1 MLEASDSY
9 AMTRAMRWSW
19 ETLGTRS
26 SACTGSPGV
35 LSYRPEPAGRILD
48 NSGSGPWDNLAAVN
62 ILLRDVTTLLQTD
75 HAPLA
80 RAIELAE
87 QGRGR
92 TSPNPLVGAVVVRDG
107 RTLGEG
113 WHAAYGAAHAE
124 VEAIAACGDV
134 DLTGATLYVSLE
146 PCCHQ
151 GHTPPCTDAIIAA
164 RLGRVVVASDDPT
177 EKAAGRGLGIL
188 RDEGVDVVVADGELA
203 ARARCLNQAF
213 RKHARTGRPQV
224 LFKSAM
230 TLDGKVA
237 TRTGDS
243 KWISGEDSRYRSHQW
258 RAERDAVVV
267 GIGTALA
274 DDPQLTARV
283 EGDFRQPARV
293 VFDSEARLPLD
304 SQLVRSAGEVP
315 LIVVVSRA
323 ASRLATDALEAAG
336 AEVIVATGENEPAR
350 VRSAL
355 DQLGAHGHRLDPA
368 RGRAA
373 PGGRLPRR
381 RRGRRDPALHRPGRG
396 RRLERARPAGGRG
409 RRADRRGDPGAATR
423 RRADRRRRADLR
435 ADAGVVGV
443 FTGLVADLGTVAAVE
458 ATADGVR
465 LRVETALAG
474 ELATGDSVAV
484 NGVCLTATTVGDG
497 GFRPT

>member
-1 MLEASDSY
+1 
-9 AMTRAMRWSW
+9 
-19 ETLGTRS
+19 
-26 SACTGSPGV
+26 
-35 LSYRPEPAGRILD
+35 
-48 NSGSGPWDNLAAVN
+48 
-62 ILLRDVTTLLQTD
+62 VTTLLQTD

-92 TSPNPLVGAVVVRDG
+92 VSPNPLVGAVVARDG

-113 WHAAYGAAHAE
+113 WHAAYGGAHAE
-124 VEAIAACGDV
+124 VAAIAACGDAE
-134 DLTGATLYVSLE
+134 LTGATLYVSLE

-151 GHTPPCTDAIIAA
+151 GQTPPCTDAILAA

-177 EKAAGRGLGIL
+177 EKASGRGLGIL
-188 RDEGVDVVVADGELA
+188 RDEGVEVVVADGELA

-243 KWISGEDSRYRSHQW
+243 KWISGEDSRYRAHHW
-258 RAERDAVVV
+258 RAERDAVAV
-267 GIGTALA
+267 GIGTALT
-274 DDPQLTARV
+274 DDPQLTARIDGTV
-283 EGDFRQPARV
+283 RQPARV
-293 VFDSEARLPLD
+293 VFDSEARLRLD
-304 SQLVRSAGEVP
+304 SQLVRGAHEVP

-355 DQLGAHGHRLDPA
+355 DQLGSRGITSILLEGGPHLAGAFLDAGEVDEIRLFI
-368 RGRAA
+368 A
-373 PGGRLPRR
+373 PVVVGGSNA
-381 RRGRRDPALHRPGRG
+381 RDPLEGEGAERIAEAVRALHM
-396 RRLERARPAGGRG
+396 
-409 RRADRRGDPGAATR
+409 D
-423 RRADRRRRADLR
+423 
-435 ADAGVVGV
+435 
-443 FTGLVADLGTVAAVE
+443 VE
-458 ATADGVR
+458 Q
-465 LRVETALAG
+465 
-474 ELATGDSVAV
+474 
-484 NGVCLTATTVGDG
+484 VGDDVLISA
-497 GFRPT
+497 RMREW